1 MEADHHQL
9 VLGRFS
15 KGRAGER
22 AYGGALEQSKKSR
35 EAGFFPR
42 AAMVSTNDPEHLL
55 DVSLFPHWKNGSDE
69 TGRCRSE
76 QVGLWRQ
83 SILSLK
89 SSSVIY

>member
-42 AAMVSTNDPEHLL
+42 AAMVSTNDPGHLL
-55 DVSLFPHWKNGSDE
+55 PLMRVCFLTGKMAVMRQGGAGVSKLGS
-69 TGRCRSE
+69 GGNRS
-76 QVGLWRQ
+76 
-83 SILSLK
+83 
-89 SSSVIY
+89 